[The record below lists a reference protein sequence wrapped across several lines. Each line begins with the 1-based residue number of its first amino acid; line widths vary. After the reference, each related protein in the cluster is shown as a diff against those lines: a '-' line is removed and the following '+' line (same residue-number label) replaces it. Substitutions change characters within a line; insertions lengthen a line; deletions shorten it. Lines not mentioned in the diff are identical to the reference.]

1 MIVKEYIDRAL
12 AARSDNRPDFQNM
25 IQDSHQHLFEAV
37 IVWKL
42 DRFARDRYDSAFYK
56 HTLKKNSVRVV
67 SATENIGTGAESII
81 LESVIEGYA
90 EYYSVELAEKTSRG
104 MTENALK
111 GKLNGGTV
119 CLVRVFANTD
129 CRETPKDM
137 IKELIDQNT
146 KYPFSENGLENLSDS
161 TEIDSKNVQETPKP
175 NYNIDSLNR
184 FGSAE
189 GGT

>member
-1 MIVKEYIDRAL
+1 MASPVSCADARRTGKE
-12 AARSDNRPDFQNM
+12 
-25 IQDSHQHLFEAV
+25 HG
-37 IVWKL
+37 K
-42 DRFARDRYDSAFYK
+42 
-56 HTLKKNSVRVV
+56 
-67 SATENIGTGAESII
+67 ATEKGKAPAEI
-81 LESVIEGYA
+81 LEIE
-90 EYYSVELAEKTSRG
+90 V
-104 MTENALK
+104 
-111 GKLNGGTV
+111 GGTV

-137 IKELIDQNT
+137 IRELIDQNT
-146 KYPFSENGLENLSDS
+146 KYPFSGISLENLSDS